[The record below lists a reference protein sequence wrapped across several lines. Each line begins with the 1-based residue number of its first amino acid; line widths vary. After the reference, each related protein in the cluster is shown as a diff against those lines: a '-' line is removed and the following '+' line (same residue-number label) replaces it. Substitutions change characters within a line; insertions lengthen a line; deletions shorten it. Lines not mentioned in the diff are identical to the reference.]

1 MTAEWTFRSGHV
13 AGDAAKWLPLS
24 AVRFTPRLGA
34 ASTAKAG
41 KAFTVPFTIEGAA
54 TARTAR
60 KLAVTVSYDG
70 GRTWKPAKIAD
81 RKRLELRHPA
91 PYASPP
97 VQGRGARA
105 CLGDPLTGRAAVVR
119 RVRGPGR
126 ASGEHPPSHTP
137 AICRA
142 V

>member
-13 AGDAAKWLPLS
+13 ARDAAKWLPLS

-70 GRTWKPAKIAD
+70 GRTWKPAEVAD

-91 PYASPP
+91 RPGSVSLRVVLMDADGNTLKQTIHRAYRTTSPP
-97 VQGRGARA
+97 TRA
-105 CLGDPLTGRAAVVR
+105 PRSRAGGLAH
-119 RVRGPGR
+119 
-126 ASGEHPPSHTP
+126 ASG
-137 AICRA
+137 IR
-142 V
+142 